1 MDEAMRTD
9 SIVPIVYLDYLR
21 YVLETDLARELP

>member
-1 MDEAMRTD
+1 MDEAMRTH
-9 SIVPIVYLDYLR
+9 SIVYFDYLR